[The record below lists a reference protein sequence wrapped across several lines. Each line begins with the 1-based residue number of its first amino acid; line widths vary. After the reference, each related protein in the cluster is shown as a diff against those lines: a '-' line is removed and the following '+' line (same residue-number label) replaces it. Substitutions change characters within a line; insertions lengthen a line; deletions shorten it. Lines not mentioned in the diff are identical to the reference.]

1 MKKILFIHENYPA
14 QFGALGRYMADN
26 GWEVMFA
33 TAAQGVGKDEVKR
46 DGKVKIVGYR
56 AHRQPHESTHNYL
69 QGTEKAILNGQGFA
83 RLAIKLRR
91 SGFTPDVVM
100 AHSGWGSGTFTKAVW
115 PETKFIQYLEWWYEH
130 PARDSMFPE
139 TEKNVENQKAK
150 IFSRNLPFLLDWAYA
165 DGVIVP
171 TEFQAAGVPEKMR
184 HNFLVMHDGVDTE
197 MFSPQPDVDLSFLE
211 TAPPKDAQV
220 LTYATRGMEPY
231 RGFPQFM
238 QALSHLQK
246 THKDFH
252 CIIGGTDTIHYG
264 PKLPKGDTWK
274 TRMLKEWDFDLDRI
288 HFTGRLPYDKYRDVL
303 RRSNGHVYLT
313 VPFVL
318 SWSLVES
325 MAIGC
330 PIITNDCA
338 PTREALPTDESATFV
353 DFQDAN
359 TVLEGMRW
367 TLDNSEAAAAKGKV
381 SRQLALDSYSKS
393 ALYPKKVEYINSI
406 LDQK

>member
-1 MKKILFIHENYPA
+1 
-14 QFGALGRYMADN
+14 
-26 GWEVMFA
+26 
-33 TAAQGVGKDEVKR
+33 
-46 DGKVKIVGYR
+46 
-56 AHRQPHESTHNYL
+56 
-69 QGTEKAILNGQGFA
+69 
-83 RLAIKLRR
+83 
-91 SGFTPDVVM
+91 TPDVVM

-115 PETKFIQYLEWWYEH
+115 PDTKFIQYLEWWYEH
-130 PARDSMFPE
+130 PARDSMFEPN
-139 TEKNVENQKAK
+139 EKNIENQKAK

-165 DGVIVP
+165 DGVVVP

-184 HNFLVMHDGVDTE
+184 HNMLVMHDGVDTN
-197 MFSPQPDVDLSFLE
+197 MFSPTDKVDLSFLK
-211 TAPPKDAQV
+211 TAPPDDVPV

-246 THKDFH
+246 QNKEFH

-264 PKLPKGDTWK
+264 PKLPEGDTWK
-274 TRMLKEWDFDLDRI
+274 KRMLEKWDFDMDRI
-288 HFTGRLPYDKYRDVL
+288 HFTGRLPYNQYRDVL

-338 PTREALPTDESATFV
+338 PTREALPGDDSAVFV
-353 DFQDAN
+353 DFKDAN
-359 TVLEGMRW
+359 SVYDGMKW
-367 TLDNSEAAAAKGKV
+367 ALDNPKEAALKGKV
-381 SRQLALDSYSKS
+381 ARKLAEESYAQSS
-393 ALYPKKVEYINSI
+393 LYPKKVEFIEKT
-406 LDQK
+406 LAL

>member
-14 QFGALGRYMADN
+14 QFGALAKYMADI

-33 TAAQGVGKDEVKR
+33 TAAKGIEQDQVKR
-46 DGKVKIVGYR
+46 DGKIRIAGYR
-56 AHRQPHESTHNYL
+56 AHREPHSSTHNYL

-83 RLAIKLRR
+83 RLAIKLRN
-91 SGFTPDVVM
+91 SGFSPDVVM

-115 PETKFIQYLEWWYEH
+115 PEAKFIQYLEWWYEH
-130 PARDSMFPE
+130 PARDTMFTPS
-139 TEKNVENQKAK
+139 EKNVENQKAR

-171 TEFQAAGVPEKMR
+171 TKFQADGVPEKMR
-184 HNFLVMHDGVDTE
+184 HNFLVMHDGVDTD
-197 MFSPQPDVDLSFLE
+197 MFSPPKGNVDLSFLDN
-211 TAPPKDAQV
+211 PPPDDATV

-238 QALSHLQK
+238 QALSYLQK

-264 PKLPKGDTWK
+264 PKLKDGDTWK
-274 TRMLKEWDFDLDRI
+274 KRMLAQWDFDMDRI
-288 HFTGRLPYDKYRDVL
+288 HFTGRLPYHQYRNVL
-303 RRSNGHVYLT
+303 QRSNGHVYLT

-338 PTREALPTDESATFV
+338 PTREALPTDDSAIFV
-353 DFQDAN
+353 DFQDAKS
-359 TVLEGMRW
+359 VLKGM
-367 TLDNSEAAAAKGKV
+367 TYALDNQKDAAQKGEV
-381 SRQLALDSYSKS
+381 SRKLALANYSQ
-393 ALYPKKVEYINSI
+393 ADLYPKKVAYVESI
-406 LDQK
+406 LDQ